1 VTTYRTVAEQLQ
13 AVLGV
18 VEALEPFSI
27 GLMESRGCV
36 LAEDVTAPWPL
47 PAFDTAAVDGY
58 AVHALQTSVATADEP
73 VVLRVI
79 DSVRSGESSSRSL
92 IPGTAIRVSAGSALP
107 EETEAVIP
115 VEHTNGG
122 DEDVAVFRAAKY
134 GQFVRRQGEDV
145 QAGDVVASRGTAIDA
160 RLLGLLAAVGRSQ
173 VEARPR
179 PRVVVVSIGSELLEV
194 GAPIEPGKVPDT
206 NGIMLAA
213 AIAEVGGVAYRVG
226 PISDD
231 PDVIQKVLA
240 EQLVRADLVI
250 TTGGTSAI
258 SYDNLRQVFA
268 KMGNVD
274 YQRVAMY
281 PGGAQGYGTIGE
293 EDVPV
298 LALPSSPAS
307 AFVAFE
313 VFVRPVLRRLFGL
326 DPYGA
331 GLQRATML
339 NGFASPPD
347 KQHYVRGMCET
358 DPLGRHVVTA
368 LEGQGSHLIASLAR
382 TECLIVVPAAV
393 TDIAPGDPVE
403 VLLLNDVSVW

>member
-1 VTTYRTVAEQLQ
+1 MTQQRSVQEQLQ
-13 AVLGV
+13 SVLRD
-18 VEALEPFSI
+18 VEPLEPFPI
-27 GLMESRGCV
+27 GLLEARGCV

-47 PAFDTAAVDGY
+47 PAFDTASVDGY
-58 AVHALQTSVATADEP
+58 AVHALQTSLATADEP

-92 IPGTAIRVSAGSALP
+92 IPGTAIRVSAGCALP

-122 DEDVAVFRAAKY
+122 DEEVAVFRAAKY

-145 QAGDVVASRGTAIDA
+145 RAGDIVATAGTAIDA

-173 VEARPR
+173 IEARPR

-194 GAPIEPGKVPDT
+194 GAPIEAGRVPDT

-226 PISDD
+226 PISDE
-231 PDVIQKVLA
+231 PEVIQRVLS

-258 SYDNLRQVFA
+258 SYDNLRQVFS
-268 KMGNVD
+268 KMGHVD
-274 YQRVAMY
+274 YQRIAMY
-281 PGGAQGYGTIGE
+281 PGGAQGHGTIGE

-326 DPYGA
+326 DPYGSS
-331 GLQRATML
+331 LQRATML
-339 NGFASPPD
+339 NGFASPAG
-347 KQHYVRGMCET
+347 KQHYVRGTCET

-382 TECLIVVPAAV
+382 TECLIVVPAAI
-393 TDIAPGDPVE
+393 TEIQPGDTVE